1 MAENF
6 IREEPKAKKKSSKGV
21 FTLLDRV
28 TFMREMFKD
37 GVPTAYVP
45 NVLYLVLLGLLYVAL
60 SHSGDRLQRDYLDT
74 KKEVQDLR
82 FDYMTLKADYMLESM
97 QSNLAKQV
105 EEIDMIQPD
114 RPPYKLEV
122 E

>member
-1 MAENF
+1 MF
-6 IREEPKAKKKSSKGV
+6 S
-21 FTLLDRV
+21 FLDKV
-28 TFMREMFKD
+28 SFAREMFKD

-45 NVLYLVLLGLLYVAL
+45 YVLYLVFLGLLYVAL
-60 SHSGDRLQRDYLDT
+60 SHSGDRLQRDYLVT

-105 EEIDMIQPD
+105 EEIELIQPD
-114 RPPYKLEV
+114 KPPFKLEV